1 MFKVNNRN
9 TRKRFEKSLKLTIK
23 AQPRRHYRRSSVY
36 ILNFE
41 HIIVNFEHVLL
52 LLTLN
57 MQMFAGMLIVNILET
72 TRENY

>member
-41 HIIVNFEHVLL
+41 HIIVNFERVLL